1 MPLLG
6 ELAVGTLDGCRIG
19 ISGDTQNFVKVTSR
33 LVASG
38 HEQASAPLALSVVVV
53 VAIQKRRST
62 HDASTTAFR
71 SARRGKR

>member
-6 ELAVGTLDGCRIG
+6 EPAVGTLDGCRIG
-19 ISGDTQNFVKVTSR
+19 VSINTQNFVKVTSR

-38 HEQASAPLALSVVVV
+38 HEQASAALALSVVLV
-53 VAIQKRRST
+53 VAIQKRRRR

-71 SARRGKR
+71 SACRGKG